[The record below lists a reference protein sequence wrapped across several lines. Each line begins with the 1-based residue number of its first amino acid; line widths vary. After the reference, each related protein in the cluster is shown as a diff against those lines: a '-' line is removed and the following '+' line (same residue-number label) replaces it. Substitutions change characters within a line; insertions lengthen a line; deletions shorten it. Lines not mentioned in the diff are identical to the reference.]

1 MTKLLAM
8 ALLVGL
14 PAMTHAQSGW
24 YAGVDVGSAR
34 SDVEID
40 EYFLIGATTDRGSGS
55 TTGFRLHGG
64 YRMGRFFAL
73 DLAYVDFGQFENH
86 FDPDDCPN
94 GAPGP
99 CPFDARTSINGFVGS
114 AVGILPIGDHWFLNA
129 RMGFARIKVDTREIG
144 GASGA
149 GGNSN
154 VANDGFHYSIGG
166 GYRFNDHWEVVLDYS
181 GYDQFDLGVTFGGA
195 FGVYNLGETTM
206 TSLGVN
212 YRW

>member
-1 MTKLLAM
+1 MKTTKLLALGLLACVP
-8 ALLVGL
+8 AL
-14 PAMTHAQSGW
+14 AHAQGGW
-24 YAGVDVGSAR
+24 YAGLDVGAAR

-40 EYFLIGATTDRGSGS
+40 EHAFFGDVTDRGSGS

-64 YRMGRFFAL
+64 YQFGRFFAL
-73 DLAYVDFGQFENH
+73 DFGYVDFGQFENH

-99 CPFDARTSINGFVGS
+99 CPVDTRTSIDGFVGS
-114 AVGILPIGDHWFLNA
+114 FVGILPLGEHWFLDA
-129 RMGFARIKVDTREIG
+129 RIGFARIKVDTSAF
-144 GASGA
+144 GAIDVDDS
-149 GGNSN
+149 ST
-154 VANDGFHYSIGG
+154 NDGFNYGIGG
-166 GYRFNDHWEVVLDYS
+166 GYRFNEHWEAVFDYS
-181 GYDQFDLGVTFGGA
+181 GYDQFDLGLTLSGA